1 MSRLMARAKSPQ
13 DVRDVA
19 RSRLLAAPPDGEP
32 SADVWVPSSLRA
44 PGDESEAVQVVER
57 AEAIPSDPHTAAEL
71 GAETQRLRRELA
83 EAEKR
88 AESEADRAEHA
99 ERELGRLRER
109 IEAMKR
115 AAAQAAVLSHPGG
128 DGESDEGR
136 LDLNLAS
143 FEQLRGLGLSLT
155 QAARVIGQREQH
167 GGFRSVDEV
176 DGINGIP
183 KDVKQT
189 LKQHGSV

>member
-1 MSRLMARAKSPQ
+1 MSRLMARGKSPQ
-13 DVRDVA
+13 DVRDVV

-57 AEAIPSDPHTAAEL
+57 AEAIPSDPHAAAEL
-71 GAETQRLRRELA
+71 GAEAQRLRRELA

-88 AESEADRAEHA
+88 AKSEADRAEYA
-99 ERELGRLRER
+99 ECELGRLRER
-109 IEAMKR
+109 VEAMKR

-128 DGESDEGR
+128 DGESDDGP

-167 GGFRSVDEV
+167 GGFRSVDDV

>member
-1 MSRLMARAKSPQ
+1 MSPAKNPQ
-13 DVRDVA
+13 NVRDVA
-19 RSRLLAAPPDGEP
+19 RSRLLAARPDGEP

-44 PGDESEAVQVVER
+44 PGGESEAVQVVER
-57 AEAIPSDPHTAAEL
+57 AEGVPADPHVAAEL
-71 GAETQRLRRELA
+71 GVETHRLRRELA
-83 EAEKR
+83 EAERR
-88 AESEADRAEHA
+88 AASEAGRAEHA
-99 ERELGRLRER
+99 EREVSRLRER

-115 AAAQAAVLSHPGG
+115 VAAQAAVLSHPGG
-128 DGESDEGR
+128 DGESDDGR

-167 GGFRSVDEV
+167 GGFRSVDDV

-183 KDVKQT
+183 KD
-189 LKQHGSV
+189 